1 MSYEKINMIEILEHL
16 GFEKYYTGGGC
27 MAMFKE
33 LDESGKHI
41 LITDH
46 DAGIDTL
53 ENMDPGSKQTFHK
66 LNRVKPENGI
76 MIGFYNADAE
86 CYFCLSDVNGLGLVD
101 AELITQKKET
111 E

>member
-1 MSYEKINMIEILEHL
+1 MSYEKVNMIEILEHL
-16 GFEKYYTGGGC
+16 GFEKYHTGGGC

-53 ENMDPGSKQTFHK
+53 ENMDP
-66 LNRVKPENGI
+66 VKPENGI
-76 MIGFYNADAE
+76 IIGFYNADAE

-101 AELITQKKET
+101 ADLLTQNKET